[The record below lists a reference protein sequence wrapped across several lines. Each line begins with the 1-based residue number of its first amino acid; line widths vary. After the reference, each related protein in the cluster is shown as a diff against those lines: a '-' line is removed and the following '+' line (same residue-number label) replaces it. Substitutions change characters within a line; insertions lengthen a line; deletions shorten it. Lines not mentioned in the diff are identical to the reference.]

1 MQNARQEKEEFGH
14 QATGDLVARP
24 DASAST
30 AAAAFSTTVPS
41 KNRGLPAPH
50 NRTALAKV
58 KSRKSS
64 AVVGLLP
71 VAESAP
77 PRYPRQACRI
87 ATPARSS
94 SAVVIPTQMEWT

>member
-1 MQNARQEKEEFGH
+1 MQNARQGKEEFGR
-14 QATGDLVARP
+14 QAMGDVVARP
-24 DASAST
+24 GTSAST

-58 KSRKSS
+58 KSRKSV
-64 AVVGLLP
+64 ALLP